1 MSILAILSPDRVLNR
16 NQLISQNNL
25 NLGGS
30 GQIQFDVEIPGLPTQ
45 NYLSSSLGF
54 STGGA
59 RLPSYPL
66 PPVGEQVE
74 LEFHATVVVPFNTD
88 FSNATTT
95 NDILF
100 ISGFPLTVQTRVQAD
115 GSIRSQVSMITVT
128 WTNPD
133 GSPFQFQPGFLYHM
147 VYRLVGSSDSNVDDA
162 LFEVW
167 VNDVLV
173 ASSVDARFTN
183 GPLGRLPA
191 PDNNFNFLAVAS
203 GPGLEFLVR
212 DVVVFDE
219 LQSAPGVAPPYFA
232 VERLDVG
239 AATVGAGNTFT
250 LTAPSE
256 LQDGSEATLAEGLNT
271 GDVLELELTA
281 TDVSEHQHL
290 YISLGKATT
299 ENNDVL
305 ISIGSNG
312 NQDMVDLQPLN
323 TGTFED
329 SYFPLNI
336 SADQNL
342 VFRVTNRDLVP

>member
-1 MSILAILSPDRVLNR
+1 MSILAVLSPDGAVDQIHLER
-16 NQLISQNNL
+16 QNDL
-25 NLGGS
+25 RLLAGVDLEV
-30 GQIQFDVEIPGLPTQ
+30 DVEIPGLPTQ
-45 NYLSSSLGF
+45 NYMSASLGNT
-54 STGGA
+54 SGGP
-59 RLPSYPL
+59 RLALYPL

-88 FSNATTT
+88 FSNPNTTV
-95 NDILF
+95 DIF
-100 ISGFPLTVQTRVQAD
+100 YISGFPITLQTRVQAD
-115 GSIRSQVSMITVT
+115 GSIRSQVSMVLET

-173 ASSVDARFTN
+173 ASAVDTRFTN

-191 PDNNFNFLAVAS
+191 PTSNNNFLAVAS
-203 GPGLEFLVR
+203 GPGFNFLVR

-250 LTAPSE
+250 LTDPAE
-256 LQDGSEATLAEGLNT
+256 LEDGSDTTLAEGLNT

-281 TDVSEHQHL
+281 TEASEHQHV
-290 YISLGKATT
+290 YLGLTK
-299 ENNDVL
+299 
-305 ISIGSNG
+305 
-312 NQDMVDLQPLN
+312 
-323 TGTFED
+323 
-329 SYFPLNI
+329 
-336 SADQNL
+336 
-342 VFRVTNRDLVP
+342 VPRRTMT